1 MCPPEPL
8 SGVPLDGS
16 AAWPGAAVERG
27 VGRQAR
33 AVEGL
38 AGCSKQSASCSSSVF
53 FFPIQW
59 NRAILTLHL

>member
-1 MCPPEPL
+1 MCPLEPL
-8 SGVPLDGS
+8 SGVPLGDS
-16 AAWPGAAVERG
+16 AAWPGPGMEHG